1 MDELMPPTLPGP
13 PGAARMP
20 LGARLINMF
29 TGPGEVFEDVL
40 KGPPSTANWLVPVIL
55 SCLVGMVSSFV
66 IFSQDA
72 ITQQL
77 KEKQEQA
84 LEKRLE
90 KLPKEKREEM
100 REMLEKWSNP
110 DAMKLFGV
118 VGAVAR
124 SFGGLYVAAAVLW
137 LVGTRG
143 LKGTFSFMQ
152 AVEVCG
158 LAAMIGLLAAIVT
171 MLLVVVMG
179 TTLATPGPVL
189 LIHEPDMA
197 NPAHL
202 ILSAFNILT
211 LWYIGVLAIGLAKLS
226 GASVAKSAVW
236 LFGIWAAVTV
246 VFVFG
251 GFAAQKLF

>member
-1 MDELMPPTLPGP
+1 MPPTLPGP
-13 PGAARMP
+13 PSASRMP
-20 LGARLINMF
+20 LGARLMNVF

-40 KGPPSTANWLVPVIL
+40 KGPPSTANWLVPVVL

-77 KEKQEQA
+77 REKQEQA
-84 LEKRLE
+84 MEKRLE
-90 KLPKEKREEM
+90 KMPKEKREEM
-100 REMLEKWSNP
+100 REMMEKWSNP
-110 DAMKLFGV
+110 DAIKVFGA
-118 VGAVAR
+118 VGAVVR

-137 LVGTRG
+137 LVGTR
-143 LKGTFSFMQ
+143 LFKGSFSFMQ

-158 LAAMIGLLAAIVT
+158 LSAMIGMLAAIVT

-189 LIHEPDMA
+189 LIHEPDMM

-202 ILSAFNILT
+202 VLSAFNILT

-226 GASVAKSAVW
+226 QASVAKAAAW
-236 LFGIWAAVTV
+236 LFGIWAVVTLAFIFAGLAV
-246 VFVFG
+246 
-251 GFAAQKLF
+251 QKLF

>member
-1 MDELMPPTLPGP
+1 MDESMPPTLPGP
-13 PGAARMP
+13 PSASRMP
-20 LGARLINMF
+20 LGARLMNIF

-55 SCLVGMVSSFV
+55 SCVVGMVSSFV

-72 ITQQL
+72 IAQQMR
-77 KEKQEQA
+77 EKQEQV

-90 KLPKEKREEM
+90 KMPKEKREEM
-100 REMLEKWSNP
+100 RVMLEKWSNP
-110 DAMKLFGV
+110 DSMKVFGV

-124 SFGGLYVAAAVLW
+124 SFGGLYVVAAVLW
-137 LVGTRG
+137 LVGTRAF
-143 LKGTFSFMQ
+143 KGAFSYMQ

-171 MLLVVVMG
+171 MLLMVVMG

-202 ILSAFNILT
+202 LLSAFNVLT

-226 GASVAKSAVW
+226 RASVAKAAAW
-236 LFGIWAAVTV
+236 LFGIWAVVTIA
-246 VFVFG
+246 FVFA
-251 GFAAQKLF
+251 GFAMQKLF